1 MVHDTSANKPE
12 SQEGTTFINI
22 FHTTDREDQER
33 LVLSLVQVTEEVIR
47 HQPGFISANLHRSF
61 DGKTVTNFARWRSK
75 EDFTR
80 ALETPGMLAH
90 REVLRGKYEREGYLG
105 QIVYTYLLPSEE
117 PIAAIKSSNA
127 LRSNE

>member
-1 MVHDTSANKPE
+1 MVQDTSATKPE

-33 LVLSLVQVTEEVIR
+33 LILSLVQVTEEVIR
-47 HQPGFISANLHRSF
+47 YQPGFISANLHQSF

-105 QIVYTYLLPSEE
+105 QITYTYVLPSEK
-117 PIAAIKSSNA
+117 PIAT
-127 LRSNE
+127 LRSSDVLRSDM